1 MQKLYLNHNL
11 YLACRKTKFILTLPG
26 NKQRMN
32 SDNEILQELS
42 KKNQAVFDALY
53 KEYYKKLFILSF
65 KYTRN
70 QELAEEVVHDIFLK
84 IWNQAG
90 SLHVTQSLGSYL
102 SKAVVNAS
110 LNLLKSQKRELGNYT
125 RYEVEFSNDTDDNNE
140 AEVLEQKLL
149 NIEQAISQLPVQCKK
164 VLLMSKY
171 EKLKQQEISNRL
183 NISIKTVKNHLTYAF
198 KKIRETIGET
208 RIIIMA
214 LVIIQFVYR
223 TF

>member
-1 MQKLYLNHNL
+1 
-11 YLACRKTKFILTLPG
+11 
-26 NKQRMN
+26 MN

-42 KKNQAVFDALY
+42 KKNLAVFDALY

-65 KYTRN
+65 KYIRN

-90 SLHVTQSLGSYL
+90 SLQVTQSLGSYL

-110 LNLLKSQKRELGNYT
+110 LNLLKSQKRELGNYA

-149 NIEQAISQLPVQCKK
+149 KIEQAISQLPVQCKK

-198 KKIRETIGET
+198 KKIRETIGEP